1 MLHAIWG
8 TLRSLLALLGQGL
21 DPRDLLTEE
30 TDRGHEMDP
39 NG

>member
-8 TLRSLLALLGQGL
+8 SLLGLLALLGQGL
-21 DPRDLLTEE
+21 DPRDLPAAEV
-30 TDRGHEMDP
+30 DRGHEMDP